1 MFIAILTLLS
11 ALSISAVA
19 IYYSIAG
26 LAAIFAGAAIPIMI
40 MGSVLEVG
48 KLITASWL
56 YQYWK
61 VAPRFLKYYLSIAV
75 IVLMFI
81 TSMGIFGYLSK
92 AHVEQTSKSTNQIQE
107 ISRIE
112 NEVARLEG
120 IITRAEIKIEK
131 AESSTSNNDDQVQ
144 KQIDKEQERIDS
156 AYTRIQPAIDEQLAI
171 IKTEEDKAKNK
182 TQPYEN
188 ELEKIDQDLRNIEL
202 YLANDQI
209 KELQAMIGVNPD
221 GRFGWRTRNAVTD
234 YKEKISARRL
244 ELLSKIEEIRSETSS
259 DTIIAARNEITRL
272 RQFAEQEIANAN
284 ELISRLRGQLGKDNS
299 AEIDIIVDEQ
309 NAKIKSAGDEIEL
322 LIDKKY
328 DIQGEYQKLEAEVGP
343 LKYIAEFV
351 YGQEADKDLLEKAV
365 RWVIIII
372 IFVFDP
378 LAVLLLIAA
387 NFTFKHRYGRSFEE
401 IVGVPGPKGS
411 GGVEPE
417 SYWKERYDDMQSQ
430 LDEFNKLKEQEDTNK
445 QQEDLRAQKIVDN
458 PGVDLENQTNPYTES
473 NVSVDYGEHPITSDY
488 NLLSAG
494 YSLDEIEEQ
503 KQKEQEE
510 KFKQREA
517 DEKKKLEEIAQK
529 AREEIIEEVYPM
541 PEEEKIDPPDLESE
555 QEKNTDPSDQDLKK
569 KT

>member
-75 IVLMFI
+75 VVLMFI

-112 NEVARLEG
+112 NEVTRLEG

-244 ELLSKIEEIRSETSS
+244 ELLTKIEEIRSETSS

-387 NFTFKHRYGRSFEE
+387 NFTFKHRYGKSFEE
-401 IVGVPGPKGS
+401 MVGVPGPKGS
-411 GGVEPE
+411 GGVEPD

-458 PGVDLENQTNPYTES
+458 PGVDLENQTNPYTVS
-473 NVSVDYGEHPITSDY
+473 NVSVNYGEHPVTSDY

-494 YSLDEIEEQ
+494 YSLDEIE
-503 KQKEQEE
+503 KQKQEE

-555 QEKNTDPSDQDLKK
+555 QEKDTDPSDQYLKK

>member
-75 IVLMFI
+75 VVLMFI

-92 AHVEQTSKSTNQIQE
+92 AHVEQTSKSTNQVQE

-112 NEVARLEG
+112 NEVTRLEG

-244 ELLSKIEEIRSETSS
+244 ELLTKIEEIRSETSS

-387 NFTFKHRYGRSFEE
+387 NFTFKHRYGKSFEE
-401 IVGVPGPKGS
+401 MVGVPGPKGS
-411 GGVEPE
+411 GGVEPD

-458 PGVDLENQTNPYTES
+458 PGVDLENQTNPYTVS
-473 NVSVDYGEHPITSDY
+473 NVSVNYGEHPVTSDY

-494 YSLDEIEEQ
+494 YSLDEIE
-503 KQKEQEE
+503 KQKQEE

-555 QEKNTDPSDQDLKK
+555 QEKDTDPSDQDLKK

>member
-221 GRFGWRTRNAVTD
+221 GRFGWRTRKAVTD

-244 ELLSKIEEIRSETSS
+244 ELLTKIEEIRSETSS

-411 GGVEPE
+411 GGVEPD

-458 PGVDLENQTNPYTES
+458 PGVDLENQTNPYTVS
-473 NVSVDYGEHPITSDY
+473 NVSVDYGEHPVTSDY

-494 YSLDEIEEQ
+494 YSLDEIE
-503 KQKEQEE
+503 KQKQEE

-555 QEKNTDPSDQDLKK
+555 QKKDTDPSDQDLKK

>member
-112 NEVARLEG
+112 NEVTRLEG

-244 ELLSKIEEIRSETSS
+244 ELLTKIEEIRSETSS

-299 AEIDIIVDEQ
+299 AEIDFIVDEQ

-387 NFTFKHRYGRSFEE
+387 NFTFKHRYGKSFEE
-401 IVGVPGPKGS
+401 MVGVPGPKGS
-411 GGVEPE
+411 GGVEPD

-458 PGVDLENQTNPYTES
+458 PGVDLENQTNPYTVS
-473 NVSVDYGEHPITSDY
+473 NVSVNYGEHPVTSDY

-494 YSLDEIEEQ
+494 YSLDEIE
-503 KQKEQEE
+503 KQKQEE

-555 QEKNTDPSDQDLKK
+555 QEKDTDPSDQDLKK

>member
-221 GRFGWRTRNAVTD
+221 GRFGWRTRKAVTD

-244 ELLSKIEEIRSETSS
+244 ELLTKIEEIRSETSS

-411 GGVEPE
+411 GGVEPD

-458 PGVDLENQTNPYTES
+458 PGVDLENQTNPYTVS
-473 NVSVDYGEHPITSDY
+473 NVSVDYGEHPVTSDY

-494 YSLDEIEEQ
+494 YSLDEIE
-503 KQKEQEE
+503 KQKQEE

-541 PEEEKIDPPDLESE
+541 PEEEKIDPPNLESE
-555 QEKNTDPSDQDLKK
+555 QKKDTDPSDQDLKK

>member
-75 IVLMFI
+75 VVLMFI

-112 NEVARLEG
+112 NEVTRLEG

-244 ELLSKIEEIRSETSS
+244 ELLTKIEEIRSETSS

-387 NFTFKHRYGRSFEE
+387 NFTFKHRYGKSFEE
-401 IVGVPGPKGS
+401 MVGVPGPKGS
-411 GGVEPE
+411 GGVEPD

-458 PGVDLENQTNPYTES
+458 PGVDLENQTNPYTVS
-473 NVSVDYGEHPITSDY
+473 NVSVNYGEHPVTSDY

-494 YSLDEIEEQ
+494 YSLDEIE
-503 KQKEQEE
+503 KQKQEE

-555 QEKNTDPSDQDLKK
+555 QEKDTDPSDQDLKK